1 MTQTRNSSLP
11 GEAAASLVEKILRR
25 LRSAALQA
33 AFRAKA
39 APSSCGNRLG
49 IRLEVSRGN
58 RLPRYP

>member
-25 LRSAALQA
+25 LRSAAPQA

-49 IRLEVSRGN
+49 IRLEVS
-58 RLPRYP
+58 